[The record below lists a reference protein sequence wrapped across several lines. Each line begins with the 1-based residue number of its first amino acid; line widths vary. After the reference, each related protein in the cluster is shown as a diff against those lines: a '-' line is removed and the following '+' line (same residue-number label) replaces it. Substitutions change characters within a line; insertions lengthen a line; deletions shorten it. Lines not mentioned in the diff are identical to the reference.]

1 MKGILRAGLAALL
14 ALAGAAQAAPGEAAF
29 PAAPLS
35 GGAGVFAKSAS
46 APSTPTSLAPA
57 VKAELLSAQTAAVPG
72 KPLQLS
78 VRLTHETG
86 WHTYWKNPGDA
97 GSPTELEWR
106 LPKGWSVSEPAWPV
120 PAAHRTQSL
129 TDFTLGGDTLLPVT
143 ASVPKSARGAAK
155 LEALVSWVACKEQCV
170 PGEQNVSIELPV
182 APSASPTPEAPAIRE
197 ALDAL
202 PKPAPKGFAEA
213 FLDGRRLVIVL
224 SREARGLEFFPDAPG
239 LVDLAAAPRIM
250 TQESRTAL
258 VLKAAEDLKEAP
270 AKISGVLQ
278 LAGDGVPQAFEL
290 QLPLKAIAPNNPF
303 AGAALS
309 AISGPPSGNS
319 VSNAAEGG
327 GSGESDRLTLLTAAL
342 FAALGGLILNLM
354 PCVFPVL
361 SLKIL
366 GLVRASE
373 KKSLLPH
380 GIAFTAGVL
389 LTMTALSGLLLALKA
404 LGAGIGWGFQLQSP
418 AVVLALALLFFA
430 ITANLAGLYEFT
442 LGSRAAG
449 GLSTKAPAQGLSGSF
464 FTGILAVIV
473 ASPCTAPFMGAA
485 VGFALAQSAPVALAV
500 FLSLGAGMA
509 LPWLLLT
516 AFPGWTRALPRP
528 GAWMV
533 TLRRFMAIP
542 VALALFW
549 LLWVLSK
556 QVPAAGFA
564 AALASLVLFGAALYL
579 YGRGQLGK
587 KGASRLA
594 VLPLVLAA
602 GLALFTATS
611 KLPAPAAGLDAG
623 WEPWSPEAVASA
635 TAEGRPVFVDF
646 TAAWCVTCQV
656 NKKAVLDTEEVR
668 EAFRSKGYRLFLAD
682 WTNKDEAISRELDR
696 YRHSGVPLYLVISP
710 DGHVRVLPELLTR
723 EALLKAIEP

>member
-14 ALAGAAQAAPGEAAF
+14 ALAGAAQAAP
-29 PAAPLS
+29 LS
-35 GGAGVFAKSAS
+35 GGAGLFAKSAA
-46 APSTPTSLAPA
+46 APAPTLAPA

-97 GSPTELEWR
+97 GSPTEIEWR
-106 LPKGWSVSEPAWPV
+106 LPKGWRASDPAWPV
-120 PAAHRTQSL
+120 PTAHRTQSL
-129 TDFTLGGDTLLPVT
+129 TDFTLGGVTELPVT
-143 ASVPKSARGAAK
+143 ASVPKSARGSAK

-170 PGEQNVSIELPV
+170 PGEQTVSLELPV
-182 APSASPTPEAPAIRE
+182 ASSASPTPEAPAINE
-197 ALDAL
+197 ALNAL

-213 FLDGRRLVIVL
+213 FLDGKNLVIAL
-224 SREARGLEFFPDAPG
+224 SGEARKLEFFPDTPG
-239 LVDLAAAPRIM
+239 VIDLAAAPRIL
-250 TQESRTAL
+250 TQEGRTIL
-258 VLKAAEDLKEAP
+258 VLKTAENLKEAP

-278 LAGDGVPQAFEL
+278 LAGDGAPKAFEL
-290 QLPLKAIAPNNPF
+290 QLPLKAIDPKSPF
-303 AGAALS
+303 AGVALAATPENS
-309 AISGPPSGNS
+309 SGSDDS
-319 VSNAAEGG
+319 SAAEGG
-327 GSGESDRLTLLTAAL
+327 ENSGNSDSNRLTLLTAAL

-373 KKSLLPH
+373 NKSLLPH
-380 GIAFTAGVL
+380 GLAFTAGIL
-389 LTMTALSGLLLALKA
+389 LSMTALSGALLALKA
-404 LGAGIGWGFQLQSP
+404 LGTGIGWGFQLQSP
-418 AVVLALALLFFA
+418 AVVLALALLFLA
-430 ITANLAGLYEFT
+430 ITANLAGLFEFT

-449 GLSTKAPAQGLSGSF
+449 DLSMKAPAQGLSGSF

-485 VGFALAQSAPVALAV
+485 VGFALAQPAPVALAV

-556 QVPAAGFA
+556 QVPAEGFA
-564 AALASLVLFGAALYL
+564 AALASLVLFSGTLYL

-587 KGASRLA
+587 KGAARLS

-611 KLPAPAAGLDAG
+611 KLPAPAAGLEAG
-623 WEPWSPEAVASA
+623 WETWSPEAVASA
-635 TAEGRPVFVDF
+635 TAEGSPVFVDF

-668 EAFRSKGYRLFLAD
+668 EAFRAKGYRLFLAD
-682 WTNKDEAISRELDR
+682 WTNKDETISRELDR

-710 DGHVRVLPELLTR
+710 DGRVRVLPELLTR
-723 EALLKAIEP
+723 DALLKALEP

>member
-14 ALAGAAQAAPGEAAF
+14 ALTGSAQAAPGEAAF

-35 GGAGVFAKSAS
+35 GGAGLFAKSAAAP
-46 APSTPTSLAPA
+46 APSLTPA

-78 VRLTHETG
+78 VRLTHKTG

-106 LPKGWSVSEPAWPV
+106 LPKGWTVSEPAWPV
-120 PAAHRTQSL
+120 PTAHRTQSL
-129 TDFTLGGDTLLPVT
+129 TDFTLGGDTQLPVT
-143 ASVPKSARGAAK
+143 ASVPKSARGFAK
-155 LEALVSWVACKEQCV
+155 LEAQVSWVACKEQCV
-170 PGEQNVSIELPV
+170 PGEQTVSIELPI
-182 APSASPTPEAPAIRE
+182 ASSASPTPEAPAIGE
-197 ALDAL
+197 ALNAL
-202 PKPAPKGFAEA
+202 PKPAPKGLAEA
-213 FLDGRRLVIVL
+213 FLDGKNLVIAL
-224 SREARGLEFFPDAPG
+224 SSEARHLEFFPNAPG
-239 LVDLAAAPRIM
+239 LIDLATASRTM
-250 TQESRTAL
+250 TQEGRSAL
-258 VLKAAEDLKEAP
+258 VLKIAENLKEAP
-270 AKISGVLQ
+270 AQISGVLQ
-278 LAGDGVPQAFEL
+278 VAGHGTSQAYEL
-290 QLPLKAIAPNNPF
+290 QLPLGVIDSKSPF
-303 AGAALS
+303 AGIALTETPEATPKNNDS
-309 AISGPPSGNS
+309 S
-319 VSNAAEGG
+319 AAEGG
-327 GSGESDRLTLLTAAL
+327 ENGESNRLTLFTAAL

-373 KKSLLPH
+373 KKNLLPH
-380 GIAFTAGVL
+380 GLAFTAGVL
-389 LTMTALSGLLLALKA
+389 LTMTALSGALLALKA
-404 LGAGIGWGFQLQSP
+404 LGTGIGWGFQLQSP
-418 AVVLALALLFFA
+418 AVVLALALLFLA

-442 LGSRAAG
+442 LGSCAAG
-449 GLSTKAPAQGLSGSF
+449 GLSMKAPAQGIAGSF

-485 VGFALAQSAPVALAV
+485 VGFALAQPAPVALAV

-533 TLRRFMAIP
+533 TLRHFMAIP

-556 QVPAAGFA
+556 QVPAEGFA
-564 AALASLVLFGAALYL
+564 AALASLVLFGVALYL

-587 KGASRLA
+587 KGAARLSL
-594 VLPLVLAA
+594 LPLVLAT

-611 KLPAPAAGLDAG
+611 KLPAPAAGLEAG
-623 WEPWSPEAVASA
+623 WEAWSPEAVASA
-635 TAEGRPVFVDF
+635 SAEGRPVFVDF

-668 EAFRSKGYRLFLAD
+668 EAFRAKGYRLFLAD

-710 DGHVRVLPELLTR
+710 EGRVQVLPELLTR
-723 EALLKAIEP
+723 ETLLKALDP